1 MTRFSAAALTCCFA
15 LVSASASDWPQWM
28 GPERNGIWN
37 EPDAGGRMDLAHA
50 SMLWEAPVG
59 GGYAGPAVSGDFVY
73 VASRHAAPTSDT
85 SKGLPGHESLR
96 CFQVSDGSPAWEQR
110 WPATYTIDY
119 PSGPRAT
126 PTVHDGRV
134 YFLGAEGRFVCC
146 SAESGKILWQ
156 HELRTSP
163 GCAPPIWGFAS
174 HPLIFEN
181 LVIIVAGG
189 DGSTCMAY
197 DRITGAEKWRAL
209 SSKQAGYCPPT
220 LITAHGKPTLI
231 VWHGEAINALNPATG
246 ATLWSQPRET
256 RYGVSMANP
265 VAHGNH
271 LLISAFWWG
280 SRMLS
285 LPAEG
290 EPSILWE
297 TQRESDTRTEHLNA
311 LMCTPILAGDHLYGV
326 CSYGQL
332 RCLDWK
338 TGARRWETFAATT
351 EKETRWGNAFLTR
364 LGSNS
369 SGFLIA
375 NERGELIHAAL
386 TPDRYRE
393 IARRQLIEP
402 NSPDVRERKVVWSHP
417 AYAGNCIFW
426 RNDATLRCWRIL
438 KPSE

>member
-1 MTRFSAAALTCCFA
+1 
-15 LVSASASDWPQWM
+15 
-28 GPERNGIWN
+28 
-37 EPDAGGRMDLAHA
+37 
-50 SMLWEAPVG
+50 
-59 GGYAGPAVSGDFVY
+59 
-73 VASRHAAPTSDT
+73 
-85 SKGLPGHESLR
+85 
-96 CFQVSDGSPAWEQR
+96 
-110 WPATYTIDY
+110 
-119 PSGPRAT
+119 
-126 PTVHDGRV
+126 
-134 YFLGAEGRFVCC
+134 
-146 SAESGKILWQ
+146 
-156 HELRTSP
+156 
-163 GCAPPIWGFAS
+163 
-174 HPLIFEN
+174 
-181 LVIIVAGG
+181 
-189 DGSTCMAY
+189 
-197 DRITGAEKWRAL
+197 
-209 SSKQAGYCPPT
+209 
-220 LITAHGKPTLI
+220 
-231 VWHGEAINALNPATG
+231 
-246 ATLWSQPRET
+246 
-256 RYGVSMANP
+256 MANP
-265 VAHGNH
+265 VAHGNQ
-271 LLISAFWWG
+271 LLVSAFWWG

-386 TPDRYRE
+386 TPDKYRE

-417 AYAGNCIFW
+417 AYAENCIFW